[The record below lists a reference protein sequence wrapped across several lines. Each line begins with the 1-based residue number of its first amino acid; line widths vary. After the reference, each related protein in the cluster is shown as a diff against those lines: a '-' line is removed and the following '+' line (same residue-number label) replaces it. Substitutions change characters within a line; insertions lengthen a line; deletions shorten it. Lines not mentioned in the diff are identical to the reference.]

1 MKFQF
6 KIQPFQTEA
15 AESVVRVFAG
25 QPNASETKYRRDIG
39 SEKKLGESERVER
52 RGYMPIS
59 YANLSEEEKRR
70 VEEEYETAYRNE
82 DVQLTK
88 ELLLKNIHSVQTAN
102 NIKYSTDLVA
112 GLGAVSLDV
121 EMETGTGKTYVYIK
135 TMFELHKAY
144 GWSKFI
150 VVVPSIAIREGVKK
164 SFEMLE
170 DHFMQIYGLKARYFI
185 YNSSNLHQ
193 LDEFSQNSG
202 INVMIINTQ
211 AFNTTMNEDKNVE
224 GRSGNEAARIIYSK
238 RDEFGSRRPIDVIKA
253 NRPII
258 ILDEPQKMGGAAT
271 QNALR
276 KNFAPLFSLNYSA
289 THKTSHNLVYVL
301 DALDAFK
308 KKLVKKIE
316 VKGFELKNLGGTNRY
331 MYLSAIVI
339 DKKKPPRA
347 RLEFEVSRAGG
358 SPKRET
364 HLLGVT
370 DSLYAASKGVTPNG
384 LEEYRD
390 ISIADIDPIRAT
402 VTFSNGHVLAAG
414 EATGNIHEDDIR
426 RIQIR
431 ETINSHFDKEE
442 KLFEQGIKC
451 LSLFFIDEVAK
462 YRQYGEDG
470 EEILGEY
477 GRIFE
482 EEYTAVL
489 NERLTLFPT
498 AYQAYLRG
506 IETADTHRGY
516 FSIDKKG
523 HAVNSTVARGS
534 DESDDVSAY
543 DLILKKKEI
552 LLSYGDAPEYKV
564 RFIFSHSAL
573 REGWDNPNV
582 FQICTLK
589 HSDNATAKRQEVGRG
604 LRLCVNATG
613 ERQDLDVCG
622 DALVHSVNMLTVVAS
637 ESYAGFVADLQ
648 SEIKSDLYERPTKAS
663 VEYFSGRTIYLNNE
677 DTHTFTAAEATAIY
691 NYLVR
696 NDYVDD
702 NGGVT
707 DTYRAAAEA
716 SSFAPM
722 KPELAPLAD
731 AVHKLVQGIFDPS
744 ILKDMT
750 VNGHDTKVKDNP
762 LNENWKDFKE
772 LWERINKKYA
782 YTVEF
787 DGDEL
792 IKKSITAIDA
802 DLRVARLS
810 YTVTKGTQEGTD
822 FNVEHT
828 ETKKLDRAHGGLAT
842 YDVIGKIAEGTSL
855 TRRTVT
861 AILDGITKEKLWMF
875 RENPEEFI
883 AKVVGIINRQKA
895 SVVVEHIT
903 YVPSAED
910 PYTQDIFN
918 MSRASDEYA
927 KAFKAK
933 HAIQDYVFTDG
944 ANTASGSKSIE
955 RQFIED
961 LDVAEEVI
969 VYAKL
974 PRGPKGF
981 QIPTPVGNYSP
992 DWAIS
997 FKKGAVKHIFFIAE
1011 TKGSMTS
1018 TKFGEMTRGD
1028 EIEKA
1033 KISCAKKLFNEIST
1047 TGVKYHDVDSYQTL
1061 LTVMETL

>member
-6 KIQPFQTEA
+6 TIQAFQTEA

-25 QPNASETKYRRDIG
+25 QPHVGTSKYRRDIG
-39 SEKKLGESERVER
+39 SEKKLSDVERLER
-52 RGYMPIS
+52 RGYFPIMYS
-59 YANLSEEEKRR
+59 ALSDEEKQAI
-70 VEEEYETAYRNE
+70 EEEYETAYRNE
-82 DVQLTK
+82 NVQLSR
-88 ELLLKNIHSVQTAN
+88 EELLKNIRAIQTAN
-102 NIKYSTDLVA
+102 NIKYSDDLVS

-170 DHFMQIYGLKARYFI
+170 DHFMQLYGLKARYFV
-185 YNSSNLHQ
+185 YNSSDLHQ

-238 RDEFGSRRPIDVIKA
+238 RDDFGSRRPIDVIKA

-258 ILDEPQKMGGAAT
+258 ILDEPQKMGGVAT
-271 QNALR
+271 QTALK
-276 KNFAPLFSLNYSA
+276 KNFNPLFSLNYSA

-308 KKLVKKIE
+308 KKLVKRIE

-331 MYLSAIVI
+331 MYLSAIII
-339 DKKKPPRA
+339 DRKKPPRA
-347 RLEFEVSRAGG
+347 RIEFEVSRASG

-364 HLLGVT
+364 HLLEVG
-370 DSLYAASKGVTPNG
+370 DSLYAASKN
-384 LEEYRD
+384 LEEYKG

-402 VTFSNGHVLAAG
+402 VTFSNGDTLTAG
-414 EATGNIHEDDIR
+414 EASGNVNESDIR

-442 KLFEQGIKC
+442 RLFEQGIKC

-482 EEYTAVL
+482 EEYTAAL

-506 IETADTHRGY
+506 IDTAQTHRGY

-523 HAVNSTVARGS
+523 RAVNSTVKRGS
-534 DESDDVSAY
+534 DESDDISAY
-543 DLILKKKEI
+543 DLILKRKEV
-552 LLSYGDAPEYKV
+552 LLSFEEPT

-604 LRLCVNATG
+604 LRLCVNSNG
-613 ERQDLDVCG
+613 ERQDAEVCG
-622 DALVHSVNMLTVVAS
+622 ESLVQSVNTLTVIAS

-663 VEYFSGRTIYLNNE
+663 VEYFNGRTVYLPDE
-677 DTHTFTAAEATAIY
+677 QEHTFTAAEATAIY

-707 DTYRAAAEA
+707 DTYRNAAEA
-716 SSFAPM
+716 GNFAPM
-722 KPELAPLAD
+722 KPELAPLAGSI
-731 AVHKLVQGIFDPS
+731 HKLVQAIFDPS
-744 ILKDMT
+744 VLAGMT
-750 VNGHDTKVKDNP
+750 GNGHDTKVKDNP
-762 LNENWKDFKE
+762 LNDNWAAFKE
-772 LWERINKKYA
+772 LWERINKRYA

-787 DGDEL
+787 SGDEL
-792 IKKSITAIDA
+792 IGKSIAAIDTE
-802 DLRVARLS
+802 LKVAHLS
-810 YTVTKGTQEGTD
+810 YTLTKGSQEGTD
-822 FNVEHT
+822 FSVERT
-828 ETKKLDRAHGGLAT
+828 ETKKLERSHGGLAT
-842 YDVIGKIAEGTSL
+842 YDLIGKIAEGTSL
-855 TRRTVT
+855 TRRTVAT
-861 AILDGITKEKLWMF
+861 ILDGIKKQQLWLF

-883 AKVVGIINRQKA
+883 AKVIGIINKQKA

-903 YVPSAED
+903 YAPSAEE
-910 PYTQDIFN
+910 PYSQDIFN

-944 ANTASGSKSIE
+944 SAADSIE
-955 RQFIED
+955 RRFAED
-961 LDVAEEVI
+961 LDVADEVI

-974 PRGPKGF
+974 PRGPRGF
-981 QIPTPVGNYSP
+981 YIPTPVGNYSP

-1011 TKGSMTS
+1011 TKGTMDSL
-1018 TKFGEMTRGD
+1018 ELRP
-1028 EIEKA
+1028 IEQA

-1047 TGVKYHDVDSYQTL
+1047 TGVKYHDVDSYQSL

>member
-15 AESVVRVFAG
+15 AKSIVHVFAG
-25 QPNASETKYRRDIG
+25 QQNHGESKYRLD
-39 SEKKLGESERVER
+39 LGKCKGQVER
-52 RGYMPIS
+52 KYEQG
-59 YANLSEEEKRR
+59 NLFGETEEQKRKR
-70 VEEEYETAYRNE
+70 LSDKYYNTREELTAEETEILEAAYKNADVE
-82 DVQLTK
+82 LTPQQ
-88 ELLLKNIHSVQTAN
+88 LLKNIREVQTAN
-102 NIKYSTDLVA
+102 NIKYSTELAA
-112 GLGAVSLDV
+112 GLGTVSLDV
-121 EMETGTGKTYVYIK
+121 EMETGTGKTYCYIK

-164 SFEMLE
+164 SFEITQE
-170 DHFMQIYGLKARYFI
+170 HFMQQYGIKARFFV

-211 AFNTTMNEDKNVE
+211 AFNTTMNEEKNVE
-224 GRSGNEAARIIYSK
+224 GRSGNEAARIIYTK

-258 ILDEPQKMGGAAT
+258 IMDEPQKMGGAAT
-271 QNALR
+271 QNALK

-331 MYLSAIVI
+331 LYLAAIVI
-339 DKKKPPRA
+339 DRKKPPRA
-347 RLEFEVSRAGG
+347 RLEFEVKYQNGI
-358 SPKRET
+358 KRET
-364 HLLGVT
+364 HMLDVG
-370 DSLYAASKGVTPNG
+370 DSLYVESKE
-384 LEEYRD
+384 LEEYKG
-390 ISIADIDPIRAT
+390 ISIAEIDPVRSM
-402 VTFSNGHVLAAG
+402 VTFSNGEVLATG
-414 EATGNIHEDDIR
+414 EASGNVNEDDMR

-431 ETINSHFDKEE
+431 ETIISHFEKEE

-462 YRQYGEDG
+462 YRQYSEDG

-482 EEYTAVL
+482 EEYNAVL

-506 IETADTHRGY
+506 IETSATHRGY

-523 HAVNSTVARGS
+523 HAVNSKTARGS
-534 DESDDVSAY
+534 EFSDDISAY
-543 DLILKKKEI
+543 DLILKNKEQ
-552 LLSYGDAPEYKV
+552 LLSFDEPT

-604 LRLCVNATG
+604 LRLCVNSSG
-613 ERQDLDVCG
+613 ERQDVDVCG
-622 DALVHSVNMLTVVAS
+622 ETLVHGVNLLTVVAS

-648 SEIKSDLYERPTKAS
+648 SEIKSDLYDRPTKAS
-663 VEYFSGRTIYLNNE
+663 IEYFSGRTVKIGE
-677 DTHTFTAAEATAIY
+677 DTHTFTVAEATATY

-696 NDYVDD
+696 NEYVND
-702 NGGVT
+702 NGEVT
-707 DTYRAAAEA
+707 DIYRSAAE
-716 SSFAPM
+716 SDSFAPM
-722 KPELAPLAD
+722 KPELAPLAES
-731 AVHKLVQGIFDPS
+731 VHKLVQAIFDPS
-744 ILKDMT
+744 ILKDIA
-750 VNGHDTKVKDNP
+750 VNGHETKVKDNP

-772 LWERINKKYA
+772 LWERINKRYA

-787 DGDEL
+787 NSTDL
-792 IKKSITAIDA
+792 ITKSIAAINT
-802 DLRVARLS
+802 DLRVAKLS
-810 YTVTKGTQEGTD
+810 YTLTKGGQEGAD
-822 FNVEHT
+822 FNVEKT
-828 ETKKLDRAHGGLAT
+828 ETKKLDRTQGGFAD
-842 YDVIGKIAEGTSL
+842 YDIVGKIADGTTL
-855 TRRTVT
+855 TRRSVT
-861 AILDGITKEKLWMF
+861 AILTGIEKDKLWLF
-875 RENPEEFI
+875 RANPEEFI
-883 AKVVGIINRQKA
+883 SKVVGIVNKQKA

-903 YVPSAED
+903 YVPSAEE

-944 ANTASGSKSIE
+944 TASDSIE
-955 RQFIED
+955 RWFAED
-961 LDVAEEVI
+961 LDAADEVI

-974 PRGPKGF
+974 PRGPRGF
-981 QIPTPVGNYSP
+981 YIPTPVGNYSP

-1011 TKGSMTS
+1011 TKGTMDTL
-1018 TKFGEMTRGD
+1018 ELRP
-1028 EIEKA
+1028 IEQA

-1047 TGVKYHDVDSYQTL
+1047 TGVKYHDVNSYSKL
-1061 LTVMETL
+1061 LEVMETL

>member
-25 QPNASETKYRRDIG
+25 QPNVGESKYRRDIG
-39 SEKKLGESERVER
+39 SEKRLSEDERTAR
-52 RGYMPIS
+52 RGFIPIS
-59 YANLSEEEKRR
+59 YSALSDEEKRL

-82 DVQLTK
+82 NVQLSK
-88 ELLLKNIHSVQTAN
+88 EQLLKNIHAVQTAN
-102 NIKYSTDLVA
+102 NIKYSTDIAA

-170 DHFMQIYGLKARYFI
+170 DHFMQIYGLKARHFI

-211 AFNTTMNEDKNVE
+211 AFNTTMNEEKNVE
-224 GRSGNEAARIIYSK
+224 GRSGNEAARIIYTK

-258 ILDEPQKMGGAAT
+258 ILDEPQKMGGTAT
-271 QNALR
+271 QNALK

-316 VKGFELKNLGGTNRY
+316 VKGFELKNLSGTNRY
-331 MYLSAIVI
+331 MYLAAIVI

-347 RLEFEVSRAGG
+347 RLEFEVSRAAG

-364 HLLGVT
+364 HLLEVG
-370 DSLYAASKGVTPNG
+370 DSLYTASKG
-384 LEEYRD
+384 LEEYKG
-390 ISIADIDPIRAT
+390 ISIAEIDPIRAT
-402 VTFSNGHVLAAG
+402 VTFSNGDSLAAG
-414 EATGNIHEDDIR
+414 EASGNVNEDDIR

-462 YRQYGEDG
+462 YRQYDEDG

-482 EEYTAVL
+482 EEYTAAL

-498 AYQAYLRG
+498 SYQAYLRG
-506 IETADTHRGY
+506 IETTETHRGY

-523 HAVNSTVARGS
+523 HAVNSTVKRGS
-534 DESDDVSAY
+534 DESDDISAY
-543 DLILKKKEI
+543 DLILKRKEV
-552 LLSYGDAPEYKV
+552 LLSFEEPT

-573 REGWDNPNV
+573 REGWDNANV

-604 LRLCVNATG
+604 LRLCVNSFG
-613 ERQDLDVCG
+613 ERQDLEACG
-622 DALVHSVNMLTVVAS
+622 ETLVHNVNMLTVVAS

-663 VEYFSGRTIYLNNE
+663 VEYFSGRTVYLSDE
-677 DTHTFTAAEATAIY
+677 QTHTLTVAEATAVY

-707 DTYRAAAEA
+707 DNYRAAAETG
-716 SSFAPM
+716 SFAPM
-722 KPELAPLAD
+722 KSELAHLGES
-731 AVHKLVQGIFDPS
+731 VHKLVQAIFDPS
-744 ILKDMT
+744 ILKDMAG
-750 VNGHDTKVKDNP
+750 NGHDTKVKDNP

-792 IKKSITAIDA
+792 INKSIAAINIE
-802 DLRVARLS
+802 LKVARLS
-810 YTVTKGTQEGTD
+810 YTLTKGSQEGTD
-822 FNVEHT
+822 FNVERT

-842 YDVIGKIAEGTSL
+842 YDIIGKISDGTSL

-861 AILDGITKEKLWMF
+861 AILEGMATEKLWLF

-883 AKVVGIINRQKA
+883 AKVVVIINKQKA
-895 SVVVEHIT
+895 SVVVEHII
-903 YVPSAED
+903 YAPSAEE
-910 PYTQDIFN
+910 PYTQDIFT
-918 MSRASDEYA
+918 MSRSSDEYS

-933 HAIQDYVFTDG
+933 HAIQDYIFTDG
-944 ANTASGSKSIE
+944 SATNSVE
-955 RQFIED
+955 RRFAED
-961 LDVAEEVI
+961 LDVADEVI

-974 PRGPKGF
+974 PRGPRGF
-981 QIPTPVGNYSP
+981 YIPTPVGNYSP

-997 FKKGAVKHIFFIAE
+997 FKKGAVKHIFFVAE
-1011 TKGSMTS
+1011 TKGTMDSL
-1018 TKFGEMTRGD
+1018 ELRP
-1028 EIEKA
+1028 IEQA

-1047 TGVKYHDVDSYQTL
+1047 TSVKYHDVDSYQSL

>member
-15 AESVVRVFAG
+15 AESVVKVFAG
-25 QPNASETKYRRDIG
+25 QPNYGVSKYRRDVG
-39 SEKKLGESERVER
+39 TTKPKQRPAQGAMFEDETEQT
-52 RGYMPIS
+52 M
-59 YANLSEEEKRR
+59 EEF
-70 VEEEYETAYRNE
+70 ETAYRNAE
-82 DVQLTK
+82 VELTR
-88 ELLLKNIHSVQTAN
+88 EQLLKNIRDVQMAN
-102 NIKYSTDLVA
+102 NIKLSNELVQ

-164 SFEMLE
+164 TFEITQE
-170 DHFMQIYGLKARYFI
+170 HFMELYGLKARFFV

-211 AFNTTMNEDKNVE
+211 AFNTTMNENKNVE
-224 GRSGNEAARIIYSK
+224 GRSGNEAARIIYTK

-258 ILDEPQKMGGAAT
+258 ILDEPQKMGGTAT
-271 QNALR
+271 QNAL
-276 KNFAPLFSLNYSA
+276 KNNFNPLFSLNYSA

-316 VKGFELKNLGGTNRY
+316 VKGFELKNLSGTNRY
-331 MYLSAIVI
+331 MYLADIVI
-339 DKKKPPRA
+339 DRKKPPRA
-347 RLEFEVSRAGG
+347 RLEFEVKRG
-358 SPKRET
+358 SGIKREIQT
-364 HLLGVT
+364 LGVG
-370 DSLYAASKGVTPNG
+370 DSLYTASNG
-384 LEEYRD
+384 LEEYKGV
-390 ISIADIDPIRAT
+390 SVAEVDPIRSV
-402 VTFSNGHVLAAG
+402 VTFSNGDSLAAG
-414 EATGNIHEDDIR
+414 EASGNVNEDDIR

-431 ETINSHFDKEE
+431 ETISSHFDKEE

-482 EEYTAVL
+482 EEYTAAL
-489 NERLTLFPT
+489 NERLTLFPS

-506 IETADTHRGY
+506 IETSETHRGY

-523 HAVNSTVARGS
+523 RAVNSTVKRGS
-534 DESDDVSAY
+534 EFSDDISAY
-543 DLILKKKEI
+543 DLILKNKER
-552 LLSYGDAPEYKV
+552 LLSLEEPT

-589 HSDNATAKRQEVGRG
+589 HSDNTTAKRQEVGRG
-604 LRLCVNATG
+604 LRLCVNING
-613 ERQDLDVCG
+613 ERQDIDACG
-622 DALVHSVNMLTVVAS
+622 ESYVHGINVLTVVAS
-637 ESYAGFVADLQ
+637 ESYAGFVAELQ

-663 VEYFSGRTIYLNNE
+663 VDYFANKTFFLDGVPRTITQTEAQEIFVYLRSNGYITKQGE
-677 DTHTFTAAEATAIY
+677 VTDAY
-691 NYLVR
+691 R
-696 NDYVDD
+696 ND
-702 NGGVT
+702 
-707 DTYRAAAEA
+707 AA
-716 SSFAPM
+716 SGSLAPLDE
-722 KPELAPLAD
+722 ELAPLAENI
-731 AVHKLVQGIFDPS
+731 HKLVQAIFDPS
-744 ILKDMT
+744 ILKEIAG
-750 VNGHDTKVKDNP
+750 NGHETKVKDNP

-787 DGDEL
+787 DSAEL
-792 IKKSITAIDA
+792 IEKSVVAINSE
-802 DLRVARLS
+802 LRVARLS
-810 YTVTKGTQEGTD
+810 YTLTKGEQIGTD

-828 ETKKLDRAHGGLAT
+828 ETKKLNRAQGSFAE
-842 YDVIGKIAEGTSL
+842 YDLIGKIAEGTTL

-861 AILDGITKEKLWMF
+861 AILSGIKREKLWLF

-883 AKVVGIINRQKA
+883 TKVAGIINRQKA

-903 YVPSAED
+903 YTPSAEE
-910 PYTQDIFN
+910 PYSQDIFN

-944 ANTASGSKSIE
+944 TAVDSVE
-955 RQFIED
+955 RKFVQD
-961 LDVAEEVI
+961 LDVADEVI

-974 PRGPKGF
+974 PRGPRGF
-981 QIPTPVGNYSP
+981 YIPTPVGNYSP

-997 FKKGAVKHIFFIAE
+997 FKKGSVKHIFFIAE
-1011 TKGSMTS
+1011 TKGTMDSL
-1018 TKFGEMTRGD
+1018 ELRP
-1028 EIEKA
+1028 IEQA
-1033 KISCAKKLFNEIST
+1033 KITCAKKLFNEIST
-1047 TGVKYHDVDSYQTL
+1047 SGVKYHDVDSYQSL
-1061 LTVMETL
+1061 LEVMETL

>member
-25 QPNASETKYRRDIG
+25 QPNVGASKYRRDIG
-39 SEKKLGESERVER
+39 SEKKLSEDERVER
-52 RGYMPIS
+52 RGYMALS
-59 YANLSEEEKRR
+59 YATLSEEKKQA
-70 VEEEYETAYRNE
+70 VEEEYEAAYRNE
-82 DVQLTK
+82 NVALSSD
-88 ELLLKNIHSVQTAN
+88 ELLKNIHAVQTAN
-102 NIKYSTDLVA
+102 NIKYSSDIAA

-170 DHFMQIYGLKARYFI
+170 EHFMQIYGLKARHFV
-185 YNSSNLHQ
+185 YNSGNLHQ

-211 AFNTTMNEDKNVE
+211 AFNTTMNEDKNAP
-224 GRSGNEAARIIYSK
+224 GRSGNEAARIIYTK

-258 ILDEPQKMGGAAT
+258 ILDEPQKMGGTAT
-271 QNALR
+271 QNALK
-276 KNFAPLFSLNYSA
+276 KNFNPLFSLNYSA

-301 DALDAFK
+301 DALDAVK

-331 MYLSAIVI
+331 MYLAAIVLSP
-339 DKKKPPRA
+339 KKPPRA
-347 RLEFEVSRAGG
+347 RLEFEVSRAAG

-364 HLLGVT
+364 HLLNVG
-370 DSLYAASKGVTPNG
+370 DSLYTASKN
-384 LEEYRD
+384 LEEYRGV
-390 ISIADIDPIRAT
+390 SIAEIDPIRAM
-402 VTFSNGHVLAAG
+402 VTFSNGGTLTAG
-414 EATGNIHEDDIR
+414 EASGNVNENDIR

-477 GRIFE
+477 GCIFE
-482 EEYTAVL
+482 EEYTAAL

-498 AYQAYLRG
+498 AYQTYLHG
-506 IETADTHRGY
+506 INTADTHRGY
-516 FSIDKKG
+516 FSIDRKG
-523 HAVNSTVARGS
+523 RAINSTVRRGS
-534 DESDDVSAY
+534 NESDDISAY
-543 DLILKKKEI
+543 DLILKRKEV
-552 LLSYGDAPEYKV
+552 LLSFEEPT

-604 LRLCVNATG
+604 LRLCVNNDG
-613 ERQDLDVCG
+613 VRQDAEVCG
-622 DALVHSVNMLTVVAS
+622 ETLVQSINMLTVVAS

-648 SEIKSDLYERPTKAS
+648 SEIASDLYERPTNVS
-663 VEYFSGRTIYLNNE
+663 MDYFNGMTVYIKE
-677 DTHTFTAAEATAIY
+677 DNPHTFTEAEARMAY
-691 NYLVR
+691 HYLVL
-696 NDYVDD
+696 NGYVDD
-702 NGGVT
+702 NGDVT
-707 DTYRAAAEA
+707 DAYRIAAETDN
-716 SSFAPM
+716 FAPM
-722 KPELAPLAD
+722 KPEIAHLASG
-731 AVHKLVQGIFDPS
+731 VHKLVRAIFDPS
-744 ILKDMT
+744 ILKGM
-750 VNGHDTKVKDNP
+750 VGNGHETKVKDNP
-762 LNENWKDFKE
+762 LNENWAAFKD
-772 LWERINKKYA
+772 LWERINKRYA

-792 IKKSITAIDA
+792 IKKSITAINTE
-802 DLRVARLS
+802 LYVARLS
-810 YTVTKGTQEGTD
+810 YTLTKGSQEGTD
-822 FNVEHT
+822 FTVERT
-828 ETKKLDRAHGGLAT
+828 ETKELGRAHGGVAA
-842 YDVIGKIAEGTSL
+842 YDLIGKISAGTSL

-861 AILDGITKEKLWMF
+861 AILDGISKEKLLLF
-875 RENPEEFI
+875 CENPEEFI
-883 AKVVGIINRQKA
+883 AKIVVLINKQKA

-903 YVPSAED
+903 YAPSAEE
-910 PYTQDIFN
+910 PYSQDIFN
-918 MSRASDEYA
+918 MSRASEEYS
-927 KAFKAK
+927 KAFRAK

-944 ANTASGSKSIE
+944 SATDSVE
-955 RQFIED
+955 RRFAKD
-961 LDVAEEVI
+961 LDDADEVI

-974 PRGPKGF
+974 PRGLRGF
-981 QIPTPVGNYSP
+981 YIPTPVGNYSP

-997 FKKGAVKHIFFIAE
+997 FKKDAVKHIFFIAE
-1011 TKGSMTS
+1011 TKGTMDSL
-1018 TKFGEMTRGD
+1018 ELRP
-1028 EIEKA
+1028 IEQA

-1047 TGVKYHDVDSYQTL
+1047 TGVKYHDVDSYQSL
-1061 LTVMETL
+1061 LTVMKTL